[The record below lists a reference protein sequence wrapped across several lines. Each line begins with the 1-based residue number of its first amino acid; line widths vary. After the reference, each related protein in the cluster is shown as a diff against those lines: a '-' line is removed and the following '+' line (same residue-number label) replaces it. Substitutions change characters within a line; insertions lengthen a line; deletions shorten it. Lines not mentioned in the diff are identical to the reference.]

1 MCPVSDVTCRGV
13 SSSSLYSKALALPD
27 YHWLCLGLL
36 SLVVRLPFSLAA
48 PHFMSTAIGSC
59 IDRDTS
65 RLRTSLELF
74 AAAGA
79 LNAALDFW
87 NVFLFT
93 FVQNR
98 IIRRL
103 RSKLFSK
110 ILAQEIGYFDQN
122 SSGNISSR
130 LTSDCTEIASDLS
143 WVFRNVTEAVVRVGG
158 IAVYLCVQN
167 LRLGLLACAIIP
179 FTAAAN
185 RVYGEWM
192 TKNAAAVQDSLATAN
207 HVAQE
212 AIASVRTVA
221 SFANEGHEC
230 RRYDGA
236 LKRWYKLCNRQAVVT
251 GLYFS
256 VIYSF
261 LSQLVV
267 PTSLLVYGSYL
278 VFHGMHPEKL
288 VAFMLYQG
296 QLQEYVNNLLNAF
309 TSMYKSSGAASSV
322 FDLMDRNP
330 MQRVG
335 VSVVEPF
342 RGSVVLSG
350 VHFAYPARAERPVL
364 NGVTLRAEPG
374 QAVAL
379 VGGSGSGKSTVFHL
393 LQHFYEP
400 NLGTVALDGVDVS
413 LLSHRWL
420 HRVMALVGQ
429 EPVLFS
435 GSVLDNITYSRRLAE
450 LERSERRRREKEER
464 RELMKKRGGR
474 GPGVSSGAGASG
486 GGGGGGEDEI
496 IGGGGGGGGS
506 PLGSIGD
513 WFAPG
518 RRRSQG
524 RSLVA
529 QLDFDSDPFYYGD
542 NNDHHMMMNGRGGGT
557 RNDGGGG
564 GGGGDVRGR
573 GGGGGG
579 GDSGSDSDDERND
592 AAAGVKK
599 LPEVDEEVIG
609 AAIAANAHTFITSM
623 PEGYHTEV
631 GERGVQ
637 LSGGQKQRVAIAR
650 AVLSNPRIL
659 LLDEATSALDAASE
673 AQVQGALDNAM
684 HGRTTLVIAHRLST
698 VKGSDRI
705 FVLHRGTVVEE
716 GTHEELMSFHE
727 AMEQPPLGSYRQ
739 LANLGMAQQ
748 EEGIDNDSDAD

>member
-1 MCPVSDVTCRGV
+1 MLTVVPVRSRRAP
-13 SSSSLYSKALALPD
+13 SSSALALPD
-27 YHWLCLGLL
+27 YQWLCLGLL

-59 IDRDTS
+59 IDRDVS
-65 RLRTSLELF
+65 RLKTALELF

-98 IIRRL
+98 IISRL
-103 RSKLFSK
+103 RSTLFSK
-110 ILAQEIGYFDQN
+110 ILSQEVGYFDTT
-122 SSGNISSR
+122 SSGSISSR

-143 WVFRNVTEAVVRVGG
+143 WVFRNITEAIVRVGG

-179 FTAAAN
+179 LTAVAN
-185 RVYGEWM
+185 KVYGEWM
-192 TKNAAAVQDSLATAN
+192 TKNATAVQDALANAN

-212 AIASVRTVA
+212 AIASVRTVM
-221 SFANEGHEC
+221 SFANEGYES
-230 RRYDGA
+230 RRYDKS
-236 LKRWYKLCNRQAVVT
+236 LKRWYQLCNRQAVVT
-251 GLYFS
+251 GLYYAI
-256 VIYSF
+256 IYSF

-267 PTSLLVYGSYL
+267 PTALLVYGSYL

-288 VAFMLYQG
+288 IAFMLYQG
-296 QLQEYVNNLLNAF
+296 QLQEYVSNLLNAF
-309 TSMYKSSGAASSV
+309 TSMYKSSGAATSV

-335 VSVVEPF
+335 VSAVEPF
-342 RGSVVLSG
+342 HGAVTLSG
-350 VHFAYPARAERPVL
+350 VHFAYPARANRSVL
-364 NGVTLRAEPG
+364 NGLSLRAEPG

-435 GSVLDNITYSRRLAE
+435 GSVLDNITYSRRLTE
-450 LERSERRRREKEER
+450 LVEVERRKKKSEKNGGGINGHNRGARLSSSSGRLFKEWFSSSRERSLNTLDTLDFDFERDGITRGRFQE
-464 RELMKKRGGR
+464 MGDGDGGR
-474 GPGVSSGAGASG
+474 GSNTPSGSSSND
-486 GGGGGGEDEI
+486 EDE
-496 IGGGGGGGGS
+496 
-506 PLGSIGD
+506 
-513 WFAPG
+513 
-518 RRRSQG
+518 
-524 RSLVA
+524 
-529 QLDFDSDPFYYGD
+529 DSDPK
-542 NNDHHMMMNGRGGGT
+542 R
-557 RNDGGGG
+557 R
-564 GGGGDVRGR
+564 
-573 GGGGGG
+573 
-579 GDSGSDSDDERND
+579 
-592 AAAGVKK
+592 
-599 LPEVDEEVIG
+599 EVDGNVVG
-609 AAIAANAHTFITSM
+609 AAMAANAHNFITSM
-623 PEGYHTEV
+623 PQGYHTEV

-637 LSGGQKQRVAIAR
+637 LSGGQKQRIAIAR
-650 AVLSNPRIL
+650 AILCDPRVL

-698 VKGSDRI
+698 VMNADCI
-705 FVLHRGTVVEE
+705 FVLHRGVVVEQ
-716 GTHEELMSFHE
+716 GTHEELMSYHE
-727 AMEQPPLGSYRQ
+727 GMEQPPLGSYRQ
-739 LANLGMAQQ
+739 LANLGRAMQQ
-748 EEGIDNDSDAD
+748 EGRDEDEDR